1 MTRIVPAILTADR
14 STLVSQLNLVRQ
26 LTSRV
31 QIDCIDTSFV
41 DNATVPIAE
50 LPKPIDTK
58 VDLDIMSRETPKV
71 VEQAVSYGPQ
81 LIIVHF
87 ELVDDLAPIIA
98 RVKKAGIQLGLAI
111 DPDTT
116 VKQIKPFLDE
126 LDAVVIMGYPAGFAG
141 QKFQPDVLQKVEQL
155 RSINNDVEISLD
167 GGTSLTTIAKICA
180 TNLDIAYANSALFAA
195 QDPLTSYSELM
206 EKCGI

>member
-14 STLVSQLNLVRQ
+14 SALLSQLSLVHQ

-31 QIDCIDTSFV
+31 QIDCIDNTFV
-41 DNATVPIAE
+41 DNATVPITD

-58 VDLDIMSRETPKV
+58 VDLDIMSLETPRV

-87 ELVDDLAPIIA
+87 ELVDDLTPIIA
-98 RVKKAGIQLGLAI
+98 RVKKAGIQMGLAI

-116 VKQIKPFLDE
+116 IKQIKPFIDE
-126 LDAVVIMGYPAGFAG
+126 LSTVMVMGYPAGFAG
-141 QKFQPDVLQKVEQL
+141 QKFQPAVLQKVDEV
-155 RSINNDVEISLD
+155 RAINNDVEISLD
-167 GGTSLTTIAKICA
+167 GGVSLATIAKICD
-180 TNLDIAYANSALFAA
+180 TNLDIAYVNSALFKSE
-195 QDPLTSYSELM
+195 DPLTSYSELM